1 MAVSLSTVKAA
12 LKIDYTDDDTEL
24 TRLIGVATSWVEYY
38 TGIKLTQATRTMY
51 LREFAR
57 TAFADYPYVSTTS
70 VTYTN
75 GSGAT
80 VTMTSGTDYWVD
92 ISGDIKAVEFLNEP
106 SIKEGTLITVTY
118 VAGYSTEPNEVVQA
132 IISLV
137 GLYYNNP
144 EAAQPVGLTTV
155 PLGGQFML
163 EHLRIRG
170 TFR

>member
-1 MAVSLSTVKAA
+1 MAVSLSTVKTA

-24 TRLIGVATSWVEYY
+24 NRLIGVATSWVEYY

-70 VTYTN
+70 VTYTD

-92 ISGDIKAVEFLNEP
+92 LSGDIKAIEFLNEP

>member
-1 MAVSLSTVKAA
+1 MAVSLSTVKTA

-70 VTYTN
+70 VTYTD

-92 ISGDIKAVEFLNEP
+92 LSGDIKAIEFLNEP

>member
-1 MAVSLSTVKAA
+1 MAVSLSTVKTA

-57 TAFADYPYVSTTS
+57 TAVADYPYVSTTS
-70 VTYTN
+70 VTYTD

-92 ISGDIKAVEFLNEP
+92 LSGDIKAIEFLNEP

>member
-92 ISGDIKAVEFLNEP
+92 LSGEIKAIEFLNEP

>member
-1 MAVSLSTVKAA
+1 MAVSLATVKTA
-12 LKIDYTDDDTEL
+12 LKIDYTDDDAEL

-70 VTYTN
+70 VTYTD
-75 GSGAT
+75 SAGA
-80 VTMTSGTDYWVD
+80 VQTMVAGTDYWVD
-92 ISGDIKAVEFLNEP
+92 LAGDIKALEFINSP
-106 SIKEGTLITVTY
+106 ATKEGTLITVTY

>member
-1 MAVSLSTVKAA
+1 MAVSLSTVKTA

-70 VTYTN
+70 VTYTD

-92 ISGDIKAVEFLNEP
+92 ISGDIKAIEFLKEP
-106 SIKEGTLITVTY
+106 FIKEGTLITVTY

>member
-1 MAVSLSTVKAA
+1 
-12 LKIDYTDDDTEL
+12 
-24 TRLIGVATSWVEYY
+24 VATSWVEYY

-92 ISGDIKAVEFLNEP
+92 LSGEIKAIEFLNEP

>member
-1 MAVSLSTVKAA
+1 MAVSLSTVKTA

-70 VTYTN
+70 VTYTD

-92 ISGDIKAVEFLNEP
+92 LSGDIKAIEFLNAP
-106 SIKEGTLITVTY
+106 SIKDGTLITVTY

>member
-1 MAVSLSTVKAA
+1 MAVSLSTVKTA

-70 VTYTN
+70 VTYTD
-75 GSGAT
+75 GGGGT

-92 ISGDIKAVEFLNEP
+92 LSGDIKAIEFLNEP

>member
-1 MAVSLSTVKAA
+1 MAVSLATVKAA
-12 LKIDYTDDDTEL
+12 LKIDYTDDDAEL
-24 TRLIGVATSWVEYY
+24 TRLIGVATSWVETY

-57 TAFADYPYVSTTS
+57 TAFADFPYVSTTS
-70 VTYTN
+70 VTYTDTG
-75 GSGAT
+75 GST

-92 ISGDIKAVEFLNEP
+92 LSGDVKAIEFLTGP
-106 SIKEGTLITVTY
+106 ATKEGTLITVTY
-118 VAGYSTEPNEVVQA
+118 VAGYSTEPNEIVQA

-144 EAAQPVGLTTV
+144 EAAQPVGLQAV
-155 PLGGQFML
+155 PLGGQFIL

>member
-1 MAVSLSTVKAA
+1 MAVSLSTVKTA

-70 VTYTN
+70 VTYTD
-75 GSGAT
+75 GGGAT

-92 ISGDIKAVEFLNEP
+92 LSGDIKAIEFLNEP

>member
-1 MAVSLSTVKAA
+1 MAVSLSTVKTA

-92 ISGDIKAVEFLNEP
+92 LSGEIKAIEFLNEP

>member
-1 MAVSLSTVKAA
+1 MAVSLSTVKTA

-92 ISGDIKAVEFLNEP
+92 LSGDIKAIEFLNEP

>member
-1 MAVSLSTVKAA
+1 
-12 LKIDYTDDDTEL
+12 
-24 TRLIGVATSWVEYY
+24 
-38 TGIKLTQATRTMY
+38 
-51 LREFAR
+51 
-57 TAFADYPYVSTTS
+57 
-70 VTYTN
+70 
-75 GSGAT
+75 
-80 VTMTSGTDYWVD
+80 MTSGTDYWVD
-92 ISGDIKAVEFLNEP
+92 LSGDIKAIEFLNEP

>member
-1 MAVSLSTVKAA
+1 MAVSLSTVKTA

-70 VTYTN
+70 VTYTD
-75 GSGAT
+75 GGGAT

-92 ISGDIKAVEFLNEP
+92 LSGEIKAIEFLNEP
-106 SIKEGTLITVTY
+106 SIKDGTLITVTY

>member
-1 MAVSLSTVKAA
+1 MAVSLSTVKTA

-70 VTYTN
+70 VTYTD

-80 VTMTSGTDYWVD
+80 VTMTSGIDYWVD
-92 ISGDIKAVEFLNEP
+92 LSGDIKAIEFLNEP

>member
-1 MAVSLSTVKAA
+1 MAVTLATVKTA
-12 LKIDYTDDDTEL
+12 LKIDYTDDDAEL
-24 TRLIGVATSWVEYY
+24 TRLIGVATSWVETY
-38 TGIKLTQATRTMY
+38 TGIRLTQASRTMY

-70 VTYTN
+70 VTYTD
-75 GSGAT
+75 SAGAT
-80 VTMTSGTDYWVD
+80 QTMVAGTDYWVD
-92 ISGDIKAVEFLNEP
+92 LSGDIKAVEFISSP
-106 SIKEGTLITVTY
+106 AIKEGTLIVVTY
-118 VAGYSTEPNEVVQA
+118 VAGYSTEPNEIVQA

-144 EAAQPVGLTTV
+144 EAAQPVGLQAV
-155 PLGGQFML
+155 PLGGQFIL

>member
-1 MAVSLSTVKAA
+1 MAVSLSTVKTA

-70 VTYTN
+70 VTYTD

-92 ISGDIKAVEFLNEP
+92 LSGDIKAIEFLNKP